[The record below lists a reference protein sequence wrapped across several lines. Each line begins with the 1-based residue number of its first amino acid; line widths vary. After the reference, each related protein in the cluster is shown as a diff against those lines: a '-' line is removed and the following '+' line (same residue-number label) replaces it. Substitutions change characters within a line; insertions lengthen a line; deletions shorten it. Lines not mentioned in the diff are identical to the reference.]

1 MAESWHYAIEEFKKS
16 HPDVEV
22 LFELKTFEDTQATA
36 RMVLNSDEAPDIMQT
51 NKGNAT
57 AGLYSKEG
65 LLTNLEAVAKE
76 RGWDKAMSPSI
87 QSTCRYNEEGL
98 MGSGDLWGITTY
110 GEFVMVYYNKD
121 MFAKYGLDVPTS
133 LEEFEKICDTFVAN
147 GIIPIGL
154 GGASQWPATHN
165 WFEFVLYEA
174 DRDLADPRCLR
185 KVFLRHQLLHS
196 IRSEVVHLGK
206 SFILILRMSHNS
218 NRYACLHESGFFN
231 QFLTVCSLTFICP
244 ASQAVF

>member
-1 MAESWHYAIEEFKKS
+1 MSKTFKSILTVSVCFFVCVAIALPGFAKEFKIWFFERDNAMAESWHYAIEEFKKS

-87 QSTCRYNEEGL
+87 QATCRCGL
-98 MGSGDLWGITTY
+98 VKRTARQEALATSTTR
-110 GEFVMVYYNKD
+110 
-121 MFAKYGLDVPTS
+121 A
-133 LEEFEKICDTFVAN
+133 
-147 GIIPIGL
+147 
-154 GGASQWPATHN
+154 ASA
-165 WFEFVLYEA
+165 A
-174 DRDLADPRCLR
+174 
-185 KVFLRHQLLHS
+185 
-196 IRSEVVHLGK
+196 
-206 SFILILRMSHNS
+206 
-218 NRYACLHESGFFN
+218 
-231 QFLTVCSLTFICP
+231 
-244 ASQAVF
+244 